1 MEFFRTGFRIIHDR
15 HRGMNEL
22 IKHRCPMF
30 DSDKDLD
37 LNPQI
42 IDGNALLVEAWHA
55 DGILLRREDAVDAP
69 SFTTFQE
76 PLHLAFR
83 VAMMVG
89 IALC

>member
-15 HRGMNEL
+15 HRWMNEL

-30 DSDKDLD
+30 NTGKDLD
-37 LNPQI
+37 LDPQI

-55 DGILLRREDAVDAP
+55 DGILLRREDAVNAP
-69 SFTTFQE
+69 SFTAFQKT
-76 PLHLAFR
+76 LHLAFR